1 MQQKIYDK
9 TLGKW
14 ITISSTNAEGIEL
27 TNPGFLNELGESVSV
42 NNGMT
47 KVDNRLTR
55 AEQNILWLAH
65 NKGEGGGGGGGGGD
79 SSYILQILDGDTIY
93 TSTNSATVNIMIDS
107 AGVKK
112 SFTVIAK
119 NLDTNRT
126 IGTWKKYSMTRTDIT
141 FTDLNDVTNI
151 ELSAYDVNNK

>member
-55 AEQNILWLAH
+55 EIGRASCRERVWQYV
-65 NKGEGGGGGGGGGD
+65 EMSGGGGAL
-79 SSYILQILDGDTIY
+79 I
-93 TSTNSATVNIMIDS
+93 NIRS
-107 AGVKK
+107 
-112 SFTVIAK
+112 
-119 NLDTNRT
+119 
-126 IGTWKKYSMTRTDIT
+126 IGHTR
-141 FTDLNDVTNI
+141 
-151 ELSAYDVNNK
+151 